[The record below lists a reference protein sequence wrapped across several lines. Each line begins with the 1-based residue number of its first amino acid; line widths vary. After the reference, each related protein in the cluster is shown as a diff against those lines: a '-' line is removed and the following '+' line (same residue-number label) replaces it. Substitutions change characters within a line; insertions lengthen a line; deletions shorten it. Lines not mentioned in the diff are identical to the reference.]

1 MSNHI
6 TLDVEVLKSSI
17 FQAIQQSKLPV
28 GVVKLVLESVLAQVD
43 SLVNER
49 LNTEL
54 QEQQKEKE
62 KTTETIQDQTGKTIT
77 SFENTQGND

>member
-6 TLDVEVLKSSI
+6 TLDVEVLKNSI

-28 GVVKLVLESVLAQVD
+28 GVVKLVLESVLAQVN

-54 QEQQKEKE
+54 QEQEKE
-62 KTTETIQDQTGKTIT
+62 KNTETIQDQTGKTIT